1 MDGFPP
7 NSDPEG
13 PSQEADPLALARRL
27 IDMARAEELEDV
39 ELGPLPVLPEPGAE
53 LSPLELAMQLLYAAR
68 EEEDASRSPED
79 NPLDLAMRLIDSV
92 RLDAGGQG
100 EDRLAV
106 ASQLLGV
113 EEREREL
120 AARRSVESQAS
131 AELEIPVLPLLIPLQ
146 PEMPTVEPDLPELP
160 ALQSQPDAANETDD
174 LSVVSKIRILPL
186 IDPMNEIPALPLVEA
201 ATLPELPALPWV
213 ETAAIVPELPSP
225 PLAQAAIVPELPSL
239 PLVETATAPEFPAL
253 PLVEA
258 ATVPELPA
266 LPLVE
271 AATLPE
277 LPALP
282 LVESA
287 TVPEPPA
294 LPLVE
299 AATVTEPPLPLVEST
314 LAEHQTLVEAG
325 ATRVE
330 QESGP
335 ADENR
340 PRRLADMPALPIESA
355 RSAAADPAELA
366 RQLLRSGERTDPA
379 YLARQLLDEAAR
391 EEKSD
396 PFSLAR
402 RLLKDALR
410 EEKPAATSLMGAPV
424 EEGAPPPRF
433 DPAGLGGTGEELL
446 GAPEQ
451 APFTVTE
458 AEAWQDSTTRVAP
471 LVFEER
477 PVQPPRAAQATS
489 EPPLQPP
496 RAQEPAASEPPIQP
510 PWAAQGPAV
519 SEPAQAPRDEPESAP
534 RLVLER
540 AESSPAAPAKQADP
554 DSKPLRLERR
564 EMPLGRTMR
573 IELPRTGANHREE
586 ASRLALER
594 APRAKVESTRDGEHD
609 PVRARPE
616 TSIPTVPVVA
626 QTYKPV
632 AAAAAPLGASRR
644 AAALAPRRP
653 DGFGTDLK
661 KRLRRLVDR
670 SARVEPEDV
679 VIFTR
684 QFSAMVNAGL
694 QLHQALHFYA
704 ESHTESGLGEVV
716 SEVAG
721 KVSQGSTLSAAM
733 RQHPSVFPEVYT
745 GLIAAGETTGM
756 LVAILSK
763 LAELCERNQKLRQR
777 VLAAVTYPAVVMVVS
792 LVCIAVFIWVVLP
805 MFVPMFNQLGVQLPW
820 PTRMLIWLSEAGR
833 NPVLLTTLGLT
844 IPLLWL
850 SWPFWRR
857 FFGNPR
863 RKRAIDRALLGLP
876 YFGLLIE
883 RIITARL
890 LFSMASLLDA
900 GIPFTNCLEKC
911 EHVAGNA
918 EIAHRLKMARDLLIE
933 GDTAADCLA
942 AHRVFP
948 RGAIQMIAVG
958 EESAQLSEMIRRV
971 ATVYEEDVQMALMD
985 LASMLE
991 PLILLVMGVVVG
1003 FIVLASAL
1011 PTAQLLQS
1019 L

>member
-7 NSDPEG
+7 SNSGPDG

-27 IDMARAEELEDV
+27 IDMARAEEFEDV
-39 ELGPLPVLPEPGAE
+39 ELGPLPVLPDPGAE

-68 EEEDASRSPED
+68 QEEDISRSPED

-92 RLDAGGQG
+92 RQDEGAQG

-120 AARRSVESQAS
+120 AARRSAESQAS
-131 AELEIPVLPLLIPLQ
+131 AELEIPVLPVLAPLQ
-146 PEMPTVEPDLPELP
+146 PAVELEAAALPELSAP
-160 ALQSQPDAANETDD
+160 QSQQDTANPSPVVVEMSASPLLGPDTAPTVIEAAATQSD
-174 LSVVSKIRILPL
+174 L
-186 IDPMNEIPALPLVEA
+186 PALPLVKA
-201 ATLPELPALPWV
+201 ALTR
-213 ETAAIVPELPSP
+213 
-225 PLAQAAIVPELPSL
+225 
-239 PLVETATAPEFPAL
+239 
-253 PLVEA
+253 
-258 ATVPELPA
+258 PELPA

-271 AATLPE
+271 AVPPLLELPVVDSEIPALSPVEAAELPALPLVEVAVPE

-282 LVESA
+282 LVA
-287 TVPEPPA
+287 VPEHPD
-294 LPLVE
+294 LPQVE
-299 AATVTEPPLPLVEST
+299 ADAPVVKQAPA
-314 LAEHQTLVEAG
+314 AENL
-325 ATRVE
+325 
-330 QESGP
+330 
-335 ADENR
+335 

-355 RSAAADPAELA
+355 RSGATDPAELA
-366 RQLLRSGERTDPA
+366 RQLLQSGERTDPA

-396 PFSLAR
+396 PFALAR

-410 EEKPAATSLMGAPV
+410 EEKPVASSLMGAPV

-433 DPAGLGGTGEELL
+433 DPAGLGVPGEELL
-446 GAPEQ
+446 GAPEP
-451 APFTVTE
+451 APFATME
-458 AEAWQDSTTRVAP
+458 AQAWQDSTPVPPSVAP
-471 LVFEER
+471 EEA
-477 PVQPPRAAQATS
+477 PIQPPWATLS
-489 EPPLQPP
+489 PQPPSQDPPPQPPL
-496 RAQEPAASEPPIQP
+496 AYEEPAAPEPPIQP
-510 PWAAQGPAV
+510 PWAAQ
-519 SEPAQAPRDEPESAP
+519 EPAAPEAPIQPPWAAQEPPPVQPPWDARREPESAAP
-534 RLVLER
+534 RLALER
-540 AESSPAAPAKQADP
+540 AASEPSQAAAAKPAEP
-554 DSKPLRLERR
+554 DTKPLRLERR
-564 EMPLGRTMR
+564 EMPMSRTMR
-573 IELPRTGANHREE
+573 MQVPKTGPSRQDE

-594 APRAKVESTRDGEHD
+594 APRSKVESTRDGEND
-609 PVRARPE
+609 PLRARPE
-616 TSIPTVPVVA
+616 TSIPTVPVVP

-632 AAAAAPLGASRR
+632 AAAAAPLGAPRR

-684 QFSAMVNAGL
+684 QFSAMVSAGL

-704 ESHTESGLGEVV
+704 ESHTESGLGEVIA
-716 SEVAG
+716 EVAG

-733 RQHPSVFPEVYT
+733 RQHPTVFPEVYT

-777 VLAAVTYPAVVMVVS
+777 VLAAITYPAVVMVVS
-792 LVCIAVFIWVVLP
+792 LICIAVFIWVVLP

-820 PTRMLIWLSEAGR
+820 PTRMLLWLSDAGR
-833 NPVLLTTLGLT
+833 NPVLLTTLGLS
-844 IPLLWL
+844 IPTLWL

-857 FFGNPR
+857 FFGSPR
-863 RKRAIDRALLGLP
+863 RKRAIDRAVLGLP

-911 EHVAGNA
+911 ENVAGNA
-918 EIAHRLKMARDLLIE
+918 EIAHRLKMARSLLIE

-958 EESAQLSEMIRRV
+958 EESAQLTEMIRRV